1 MTEFSKHMR
10 FNSDLIQLLRDLSEN
25 LLYIFAY
32 KLRETERPYYMTK
45 DEIITLI
52 QENDLTGDNFEN
64 LVDLCIAEIVD
75 KDNYSGFNNGIFYY
89 EFLQVLQW
97 LALIYVQSTQEE
109 MDEMEDENVEITEE
123 ALLEKT

>member
-64 LVDLCIAEIVD
+64 LVDLCLAEIVD
-75 KDNYSGFNNGIFYY
+75 KDNYAGFNNGIFYY